1 MVKKNEAGSP
11 GLPGRDGS
19 RNASNTAEDEV
30 PRTKETD
37 HKYYFD
43 KTTDT
48 VSWLNLYSSTTETG
62 LTKVAQNTMCM
73 FGMKFEIRSLLGE
86 NQPSSLN
93 LFHSTYA

>member
-1 MVKKNEAGSP
+1 MESIFVVVKENEAGSP

-43 KTTDT
+43 KATDT
-48 VSWLNLYSSTTETG
+48 VS
-62 LTKVAQNTMCM
+62 
-73 FGMKFEIRSLLGE
+73 
-86 NQPSSLN
+86 
-93 LFHSTYA
+93 